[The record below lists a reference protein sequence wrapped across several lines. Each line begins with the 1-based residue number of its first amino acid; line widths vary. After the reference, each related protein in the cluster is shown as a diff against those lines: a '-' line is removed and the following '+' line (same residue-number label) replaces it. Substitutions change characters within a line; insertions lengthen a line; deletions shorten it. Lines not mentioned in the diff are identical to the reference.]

1 MNRKLA
7 RKPTSSA
14 SAAGKTEARQILDS
28 IRKIVQVLRVA
39 SRAAEKGVGLSGAQ
53 LFVLHHLAGHDG
65 LSLNELAE
73 KTLTHQ
79 SSVSVVVQRLV
90 DRGLVSRVR
99 SEVDARRIELSLTR
113 GGRTLLGKSPQA
125 AQDQIIDAVQRM
137 PEKDR
142 RSLSRTL
149 GTLIAEL
156 GLEEEPALML
166 FEEDSKHRKAAG
178 NGRTRD

>member
-1 MNRKLA
+1 MNRKMT
-7 RKPTSSA
+7 RRPTIGA
-14 SAAGKTEARQILDS
+14 KAADDARQILDS

-53 LFVLHHLAGHDG
+53 LFVMHQLSGHDG

-99 SEVDARRIELSLTR
+99 STEDARRIELSLTR
-113 GGRTLLGKSPQA
+113 AGRNLLGKSPQA
-125 AQDQIIDAVQRM
+125 AQDQIIQAVNQM
-137 PEKDR
+137 PEKER
-142 RSLSRTL
+142 KSLSRTL
-149 GTLIAEL
+149 GALVDEL
-156 GLEEEPALML
+156 GLDQEPAPML
-166 FEEDSKHRKAAG
+166 FEDESKGKKVTG
-178 NGRTRD
+178 NGRT